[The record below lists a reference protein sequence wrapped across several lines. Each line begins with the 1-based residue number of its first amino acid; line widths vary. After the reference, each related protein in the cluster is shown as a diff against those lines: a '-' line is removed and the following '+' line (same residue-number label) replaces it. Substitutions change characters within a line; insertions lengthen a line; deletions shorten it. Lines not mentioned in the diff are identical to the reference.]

1 MDAARC
7 PVFRV
12 RAGVSM
18 TSLGRFL
25 LVGCANTAIGY
36 GAILFL
42 QYFLSAGHMTANAIG
57 YLIGGAV
64 SYLLNKSFTFR
75 SARAHSEALPRFV
88 SVVASCYLINLLVLE
103 VSVSQWQFPAAI
115 AQGLAVLSYVLSFY
129 VLSRQVVF
137 RDHPR
142 SH

>member
-1 MDAARC
+1 
-7 PVFRV
+7 
-12 RAGVSM
+12 M

-25 LVGCANTAIGY
+25 IVGCVNTVIGY
-36 GAILFL
+36 GAILFV
-42 QYFLSAGHMTANAIG
+42 QYVLSAGHLAANAIG
-57 YLIGGAV
+57 YLIGGSG

-88 SVVASCYLINLLVLE
+88 LVVVGCYLINLLVLE
-103 VSVSQWQFPAAI
+103 ISVSQWQLPAAL
-115 AQGLAVLSYVLSFY
+115 AQGLAVLSYVFSFY

-137 RDHPR
+137 RDQPR